1 MGAAVDTRAVAG
13 WAPLAIGLTLSA
25 LILFLGPATGGSV
38 NPARAFGP
46 DLVAVFFGYP
56 VNWGAFIVSYLIG
69 PLLGGVVG
77 ALAYTAVV
85 APPPERTTQ
94 RVGGQ
99 RPQAG
104 EAPDRG
110 SADQPGLPAT

>member
-1 MGAAVDTRAVAG
+1 VAG
-13 WAPLAIGLTLSA
+13 WAPLAIGLTLAA

-46 DLVAVFFGYP
+46 DLVTAFFGYP
-56 VNWGAFIVSYLIG
+56 VNWGAFVVSYLIG

-77 ALAYTAVV
+77 AFAYAAV
-85 APPPERTTQ
+85 AALPRERAAAQ
-94 RVGGQ
+94 QVGGG

-104 EAPDRG
+104 EAPG
-110 SADQPGLPAT
+110 PGEVADGTGRTGLPAT